1 MAMRLT
7 DGRSLM
13 EAVKG
18 ARELTEGHLTDLVV
32 KFTIDGST
40 GETVGH
46 EGETIDVEFDN
57 LYVKL
62 SGGGN
67 SITLPNYGHYGSLN
81 SVIEH
86 AAEVIL
92 FEYNMKV

>member
-1 MAMRLT
+1 MRTT
-7 DGRSLM
+7 DGRSVLTAVQ
-13 EAVKG
+13 EARK
-18 ARELTEGHLTDLVV
+18 ETEGHLTDIVV
-32 KFTIDGST
+32 KFAIDGTSGHT
-40 GETVGH
+40 IGH
-46 EGETIDVEFDN
+46 EGEIINVEFDN

-67 SITLPNYGHYGSLN
+67 SITLPNYGHYGSLC

-86 AAEVIL
+86 AAEVLL